1 MWASAARTRPAAST
15 SCTGSDASVRRSAAD
30 ADGETLRPR
39 EAEHGRHALGDLVQR
54 VVDGPHQLHETK
66 RGIQFGIGH
75 GGTLLYAT
83 ADVTFPGKPAP
94 RFGY

>member
-1 MWASAARTRPAAST
+1 MHQARELSGRHAW
-15 SCTGSDASVRRSAAD
+15 RSADD

-75 GGTLLYAT
+75 GGT
-83 ADVTFPGKPAP
+83 PII
-94 RFGY
+94 RNR